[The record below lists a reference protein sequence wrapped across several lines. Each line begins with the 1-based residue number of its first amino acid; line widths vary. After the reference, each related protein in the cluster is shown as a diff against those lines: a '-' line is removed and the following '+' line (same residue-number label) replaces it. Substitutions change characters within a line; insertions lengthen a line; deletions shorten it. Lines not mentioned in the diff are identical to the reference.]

1 MNEEFDKLRDVN
13 VKKTLATAKRPIGI
27 LRHNAELMRD
37 RGAPLKD
44 IEEYLWDN
52 GADMD
57 LIMAVSSPNEGE
69 LARMIES
76 EKSGKWAEG
85 QQQFKD
91 ASARAEHSRK
101 VEENL
106 HGALN
111 GVRAFGNGL
120 FLNYGDELE
129 SLLTGQNVDDIRAD
143 YGEWA
148 ARHPNWDLGLG
159 IVGGL
164 APTLAGFGAGGATM
178 GKTALTRMLMGTGTG
193 AGIGAV
199 AGYGAGTG
207 GWEDR
212 LESAGYGS
220 LFGGGIGAVA
230 PLALGGIGR
239 ATGRFAR
246 GLGKGPSEKEVGD
259 FILNNVVAEAG
270 RPGAK
275 AQNNAS
281 ILFQAIQDGDVS
293 IQNSARNL
301 QNKMLAMSAQRN
313 PEIVELA
320 LNPNWTAETPSAQNI
335 MRALTTDS
343 KRAASKK
350 FGEFVAQQ
358 PDKTGLGLALNEYF
372 KKNPIAK
379 DIVLANKRRIGQ
391 DLTTYEGLQKI
402 EDTLNRNLPKSLDN
416 SRVVNRNAQ
425 ILDAIEDLSNLRETA
440 FPGQKVMDATYRA
453 SVGGV
458 NDTAQKTAK
467 SYMSQLASGVANPT
481 NLEVSLTGASKLG
494 LKPYVRGRA
503 RELIERGVLEPDRTS
518 FGEQLLQSLGFGG
531 YRTLEQQR

>member
-1 MNEEFDKLRDVN
+1 MTNEFSIR
-13 VKKTLATAKRPIGI
+13 TAKRPVGI
-27 LRHNAELMRD
+27 LRFNAERMR
-37 RGAPLKD
+37 
-44 IEEYLWDN
+44 DN
-52 GADMD
+52 GAPVEMIEQYLADNGVD
-57 LIMAVSSPNEGE
+57 FNVISAVPTPNENE
-69 LARMIES
+69 RARMLASEQDGS
-76 EKSGKWAEG
+76 WKKGQQEFEDATVKAEKSREKLETLQGIQG
-85 QQQFKD
+85 
-91 ASARAEHSRK
+91 
-101 VEENL
+101 
-106 HGALN
+106 
-111 GVRAFGNGL
+111 GVRSFGNGL
-120 FLNYGDELE
+120 LLNYGDELE
-129 SLLTGQNVDDIRAD
+129 SYLTGQDIDQIRQEQSD
-143 YGEWA
+143 WS
-148 ARHPNWDLGLG
+148 RRNPTLDLALG
-159 IVGGL
+159 ITGGI

-178 GKTALTRMLMGTGTG
+178 GKTALTRMLMGAGTG
-193 AGIGAV
+193 AGLGAV

-207 GWEDR
+207 DWTNR

-239 ATGRFAR
+239 ATGRIAR
-246 GLGKGPSEKEVGD
+246 GIGKGPSEKEVGD

-270 RPGAK
+270 RPGVK

-281 ILFQAIQDGDVS
+281 ILFQAIQDGDAA

-343 KRAASKK
+343 KRAASEK

-372 KKNPIAK
+372 KRNPIAK
-379 DIVLANKRRIGQ
+379 DIVLANKRRIGPE
-391 DLTTYEGLQKI
+391 LTTYDGLQKI

-425 ILDAIEDLSNLRETA
+425 ILDAIEDLSNLREVA

-481 NLEVSLTGASKLG
+481 NLEVSLTGASKFG

-503 RELIERGVLEPDRTS
+503 RELVERGVLEPDRTS
-518 FGEQLLQSLGFGG
+518 FGEQLLQSLGFDT

>member
-1 MNEEFDKLRDVN
+1 MNEEFDNLRDVN
-13 VKKTLATAKRPIGI
+13 VKKTTNTAKRPIGI

-44 IEEYLWDN
+44 IEDYLWDN

-57 LIMAVSSPNEGE
+57 LIMAVPSPNDDE

-76 EKSGKWAEG
+76 EKSGEWAKLH
-85 QQQFKD
+85 QQGIEATK
-91 ASARAEHSRK
+91 RAEANRK
-101 VEENL
+101 KLETL
-106 HGALN
+106 QGIQG
-111 GVRAFGNGL
+111 GVRSFGNGL
-120 FLNYGDELE
+120 LLNYGDELE
-129 SLLTGQNVDDIRAD
+129 SYLTGQDVDQIRQEQSD
-143 YGEWA
+143 WS
-148 ARHPNWDLGLG
+148 RKNPTLDLALG
-159 IVGGL
+159 IAGGM

-178 GKTALTRMLMGTGTG
+178 GKTALTRMLMGAGTG
-193 AGIGAV
+193 AGLGAV

-207 GWEDR
+207 DWSNR
-212 LESAGYGS
+212 LETAGYGS
-220 LFGGGIGAVA
+220 LFGGGIGAAA

-239 ATGRFAR
+239 ATGRIAR
-246 GLGKGPSEKEVGD
+246 GMGKGPSEKEVGN
-259 FILNNVVAEAG
+259 FMLNNVVAEAG
-270 RPGAK
+270 RPGAG

-281 ILFQAIQDGDVS
+281 VLFQAVQDGDAS
-293 IQNSARNL
+293 IQNAARNL

-343 KRAASKK
+343 KRAASEK

-379 DIVLANKRRIGQ
+379 DIVLANKRRIGE

-402 EDTLNRNLPKSLDN
+402 EDVLNRNLPKSLDN

-425 ILDAIEDLSNLRETA
+425 ILDAIEDLSNLREVA

-481 NLEVSLTGASKLG
+481 NLEVSLTGASKFG

-503 RELIERGVLEPDRTS
+503 RELIKRGVLDPDRTS